1 MTTQYEF
8 TLVVDR
14 DPTDTAEQLF
24 EVGHGDYVPEG
35 PNPPLVHVLQE
46 AATLPAAI
54 VSAVHAIESV
64 GLAVV
69 GLKSDDLVSVK
80 DIAARLSRTYESVR
94 LLASGQRGPG
104 GFPVPLSDSQWALYS
119 WAEIADWFAAHYGTA
134 GPTEWDREVA
144 AANHV
149 IRARHML
156 LDDKLRAEMAQLM
169 SA

>member
-14 DPTDTAEQLF
+14 DPTEVAEQLF

-64 GLAVV
+64 GLAAV

-80 DIAARLSRTYESVR
+80 EIAARLSRTYESVR

-104 GFPVPLSDSQWALYS
+104 GFPAPLSDSQWALYS
-119 WAEIADWFAAHYGTA
+119 WAETADWFAAHYGTA

-144 AANHV
+144 AADHV

-156 LDDKLRAEMAQLM
+156 VGDKLRAEMAQLM

>member
-14 DPTDTAEQLF
+14 DPTGLAEQLF
-24 EVGHGDYVPEG
+24 EVGQGDYVPEG

-54 VSAVHAIESV
+54 TSAVHAIEST
-64 GLAVV
+64 GLAAV
-69 GLKSDDLVSVK
+69 GLKSDDLVSVRE
-80 DIAARLSRTYESVR
+80 IAARLDRTYESVR
-94 LLASGQRGPG
+94 LLACGHRGPG
-104 GFPVPLSDSQWALYS
+104 GFPIPLSDGQWALYS
-119 WAEIADWFAAHYGTA
+119 WADVADWFATHYGTA
-134 GPTEWDREVA
+134 RPSDWDREVA

-149 IRARHML
+149 IRARHIL
-156 LDDKLRAEMAQLM
+156 TGNKLRAEMAQLM

>member
-14 DPTDTAEQLF
+14 DPTEMADQLF

-35 PNPPLVHVLQE
+35 PNPPLVHVFLE

-54 VSAVHAIESV
+54 TSALHDIESV

-69 GLKSDDLVSVK
+69 GLRSDDLVSVK
-80 DIAARLSRTYESVR
+80 EIAARLNRTYESVR
-94 LLASGQRGPG
+94 LLAAGKRGPG
-104 GFPVPLSDSQWALYS
+104 GFPTPLSKGQWALHS
-119 WAEIADWFAAHYGTA
+119 WAEVAEWFATHYGTA
-134 GPTEWDREVA
+134 GPTDWDREVA

-149 IRARHML
+149 LRARHIL
-156 LDDKLRAEMAQLM
+156 AGDKLRAEMGQLM

>member
-8 TLVVDR
+8 ALVVDR
-14 DPTDTAEQLF
+14 DPIELADQLF

-46 AATLPAAI
+46 ATTLPAAI

-80 DIAARLSRTYESVR
+80 EIAARLSRTYESVR
-94 LLASGQRGPG
+94 LLAGGRRGPG
-104 GFPVPLSDSQWALYS
+104 GFPAPLSDGQWALYS
-119 WAEIADWFAAHYGTA
+119 WAEIAAWFATHYGTA
-134 GPTEWDREVA
+134 GPTAWDRETA
-144 AANHV
+144 AADHV
-149 IRARHML
+149 IRARHIL
-156 LDDKLRAEMAQLM
+156 AGDELRAEMAQLM